1 MERLPS
7 HFRVLY
13 GIKARELTG
22 LLSGWVGRYPPC
34 HDLAFPLEE
43 EDITNQTEVN
53 EAWLIEWTGKE
64 TEKKGESGGKL
75 VYVYMYVLS

>member
-1 MERLPS
+1 
-7 HFRVLY
+7 
-13 GIKARELTG
+13 
-22 LLSGWVGRYPPC
+22 
-34 HDLAFPLEE
+34 LAFPLEE